1 MSDHE
6 NYPTSR
12 DGAAQLGRT
21 ADRFQSALER
31 YLSAVARDDEPAA
44 GGSDAVDRGELYW
57 NIENNL
63 VRDVMT
69 RSVVSVG
76 EDAPFKEIVDALA
89 VHRISAVP
97 VVDAS
102 RKVVGIVSESDLL
115 AKVVSGG
122 GRTRPI
128 REGHATRRGAR
139 RKAQAEIA
147 GELMSAPVVTVH
159 EDVSVVHAARKAAL
173 EHVRRLPVVDAD
185 GVLVGIATRSDL
197 LRVFL
202 RGDAEIRS
210 HLVDAVLA
218 HQFLLDVSA
227 IEVTVLAGVVTLTGQ
242 VERRIV
248 IAPLLDAVRA
258 TAGVVG
264 VHDELTYRVDDTFQ
278 PPPRYPL
285 Y

>member
-1 MSDHE
+1 MPD
-6 NYPTSR
+6 NLTSR
-12 DGAAQLGRT
+12 DGSRRLGRA

-31 YLSAVARDDEPAA
+31 YLSAVARDDAPPAP
-44 GGSDAVDRGELYW
+44 GGGVVDRGELYW

-76 EDAPFKEIVDALA
+76 EDTPFKEIVDVLA
-89 VHRISAVP
+89 THRISAVP
-97 VVDAS
+97 VVDGT
-102 RKVVGIVSESDLL
+102 RQVIGIVSESDLL
-115 AKVVSGG
+115 AKVVADG
-122 GRTRPI
+122 GRARPI
-128 REGHATRRGAR
+128 PDRHSSRRGAR
-139 RKAQAEIA
+139 RKAQAETA
-147 GELMSAPVVTVH
+147 RELMSSPVVTVR
-159 EDVSVVHAARKAAL
+159 EDVSVVHAARKAAV
-173 EHVRRLPVVDAD
+173 EHVRRLPVVAAD

-202 RGDAEIRS
+202 RGDEEIRT
-210 HLVDAVLA
+210 HLLEQVLA
-218 HQFLLDVSA
+218 HQLLLDVSA
-227 IEVTVLAGVVTLTGQ
+227 IEVTVRAGVVTLTGQ

-258 TAGVVG
+258 TAGVVA
-264 VHDELTYRVDDTFQ
+264 VRDQLTYRIDDTLQ